1 MSKEPLQALRKD
13 LNPTYRVGFILGVT
27 AALLGTLSQIL
38 FFYQFAG
45 ISHQLVVERT
55 FVLSD
60 NGLLAL
66 GGFAVLWIGGLWTKD
81 YMASRTRLSVCMKL
95 QQHIQHHLSER
106 QAALVRERSRFSW
119 QQVWFKDI
127 PAVADYLT
135 QFRSQA
141 LIARFVPL
149 FGLAA
154 IAIENWFVALI
165 FLLCLPVL
173 PLFMVIIGRNTAAMH
188 QKHIIAL
195 ERLGVLFINR
205 LKTLST
211 LHIFRRTT
219 QEQHHLMIAQDE
231 LNRRTMKIVSLA
243 FLNNTVL
250 DFIGTLS
257 VALIAV
263 FIGFSLLGE
272 LAIGPAINFHQ
283 GLFILLLA
291 PVCIAELKTLGKQYH
306 QKANAEAVAE
316 NLWALYKG
324 SDDLPKGAVDGKSV
338 SVSPSEMSTSLLDA
352 TEFKVTTPE
361 LFSSHLR
368 VQPGD
373 KILVSGQSG
382 AGKTCLFEALM
393 GTRAATHRLSGKVV
407 MLNQHALITSKS
419 VRQNLCLSDNF
430 CDQALV
436 DALAAVELTSW
447 LANLESGLD
456 TLMGEYPPLS
466 GGQAQRLALARALLR
481 KADCYLL
488 DEPTAHLT
496 DSQHLHIVDII
507 QRSLASATVIWCSH
521 RPLAT
526 EWFTQQWTIANKQ
539 VSML

>member
-1 MSKEPLQALRKD
+1 MSKEPLQALRED
-13 LNPTYRVGFILGVT
+13 LNPTYRVGFILGIT
-27 AALLGTLSQIL
+27 AALLGTLGQIL
-38 FFYQFAG
+38 FFYYFAG
-45 ISHQLVVERT
+45 ISHQLIVERDAA
-55 FVLSD
+55 VANSGII
-60 NGLLAL
+60 GLAAFAL
-66 GGFAVLWIGGLWTKD
+66 VWIVGLWAKD
-81 YMASRTRLSVCMKL
+81 HMASRTRLSVCMKL
-95 QQHIQHHLSER
+95 QQHIQRHLNQR
-106 QAALVRERSRFSW
+106 QAALVRERSRFAW

-127 PAVADYLT
+127 PAIADYLT

-141 LIARFVPL
+141 LVARFVPL
-149 FGLAA
+149 LGLVA

-173 PLFMVIIGRNTAAMH
+173 PLFMIIIGRNTAAMH
-188 QKHIIAL
+188 QKHMIAL

-211 LHIFRRTT
+211 LHIFRRTE
-219 QEQHHLMIAQDE
+219 QEQQHLMAAQDE

-250 DFIGTLS
+250 DFMGTLS

-316 NLWALYKG
+316 SLWALYQENKDLAKG
-324 SDDLPKGAVDGKSV
+324 SSDSQNTSMPTDRQT
-338 SVSPSEMSTSLLDA
+338 TSLLNA
-352 TEFKVTTPE
+352 TAFRVAQPE
-361 LFSSHLR
+361 LFSEHLR

-373 KILVSGQSG
+373 KILLAGESG

-393 GTRAATHRLSGKVV
+393 GTRAATHRLSGTVV

-419 VRQNLCLSDNF
+419 VRQNLCLNDHFS
-430 CDQALV
+430 DQAIV
-436 DALAAVELTSW
+436 DTLAAVELTSW
-447 LANLESGLD
+447 LASLESGLD
-456 TLMGEYPPLS
+456 TIMGEYPPLS

-481 KADCYLL
+481 QADCYLL

-496 DSQHLHIVDII
+496 DNQHLHIVDII
-507 QRSLASATVIWCSH
+507 QRSLSSATVIWCSH

-526 EWFTQQWTIANKQ
+526 EWFTQQWMITNKQ
-539 VSML
+539 VSIL